1 MDDDVITGEINPENV
16 ASTLAVNGE
25 FSAAILMMLLED
37 GDAAAIL
44 QHLTPTEVKALG
56 KGMFE
61 AANASEHHVER
72 ALENFVSSNRDL
84 SSLAVG
90 APHRIRGMMHQALGN
105 VRADNILAEIAPE
118 SSAPSLDILRWMDLA
133 SITQLVASEHP
144 QVAAVILSVL
154 TPEVSAQAI
163 AGFDEAK
170 QTDLLF
176 RSARL
181 ESVPSAAIEDL
192 EAILA
197 LYSGHKAE
205 APQVKLGGRNDVAK
219 IVNNLSRPLGEKL
232 LRSLRKKDRLLADA
246 IEEEMFVFGDLAQ
259 LDAKALGAIL
269 RNIDADKIALAIK
282 GASELLGDKMLST
295 LSARAAETIRD
306 DIAEMS
312 QVKRADVEEA
322 QKAVI
327 TVARQMAATGEINLG
342 GGSDDYV

>member
-1 MDDDVITGEINPENV
+1 MDEDTIIADIHDGATAPAIRK
-16 ASTLAVNGE
+16 E

-37 GDAAAIL
+37 NDAASIL
-44 QHLTPTEVKALG
+44 QHLNPAEVKALG

-61 AANASEHHVER
+61 AANASEQDVER
-72 ALENFVSSNRDL
+72 ALENFVANNRDL
-84 SSLAVG
+84 PSLSVG
-90 APHRIRGMMHQALGN
+90 APVRIREMMHQALGN
-105 VRADNILAEIAPE
+105 VRADNILSEISPE
-118 SSAPSLDILRWMDLA
+118 TSAPSLNILRWMDIA
-133 SITQLVASEHP
+133 SITQLIGSEHP

-154 TPEVSAQAI
+154 TPEISAQAV

-181 ESVPSAAIEDL
+181 ESVSADAIEDL
-192 EAILA
+192 EAVLA
-197 LYSGHKAE
+197 HYTGRAAE

-232 LRSLRKKDRLLADA
+232 LRALRKRDRLLADA

-269 RNIDADKIALAIK
+269 REVDADKIALAIK
-282 GASELLGDKMLST
+282 GATDALADKMLGT
-295 LSARAAETIRD
+295 LSARAAQTIRD
-306 DIAEMS
+306 DISDMG
-312 QVKRADVEEA
+312 QIKRADVEDA

-327 TVARQMAATGEINLG
+327 AVARRMAATGEITLG